1 MAVVYNLV
9 SFVWRGEV
17 LTDKFVMGHFPHERL
32 NVPSNIPIRAEG
44 MIHIH
49 GLPKLFFSTGVL
61 HALEELFG
69 GPMVSEQGVA
79 AVNPICSPGWRR
91 FGVEIEGS
99 QPVTLFQVLCKSF
112 ESWAQLEQQS
122 WRSSFGMQDLPPHC
136 KSGLEGT
143 CFSFV
148 MAIDTLA
155 MSMSKVLTTCSSQVW
170 FICGRMSSAMI
181 WMTQPGV
188 TLLRS
193 DCEIDNILDGRIFMM
208 QVVMLSQRWLVF
220 VATKFQGRALASR
233 TKRFSLTKEL
243 LTVLVNSRKDLGSKE
258 KPPVLLSACLGMDF
272 FSFHMLGRSFGLEQT
287 CPYWRSV
294 RESQLGTWSQPSR
307 WASTWFGTVF
317 QQGRTPQQRKHWR
330 QRFWWGAPASRLGLI
345 WVTVWIIVRQR
356 IATAA
361 ERRVIHG

>member
-1 MAVVYNLV
+1 
-9 SFVWRGEV
+9 
-17 LTDKFVMGHFPHERL
+17 
-32 NVPSNIPIRAEG
+32 
-44 MIHIH
+44 
-49 GLPKLFFSTGVL
+49 
-61 HALEELFG
+61 
-69 GPMVSEQGVA
+69 
-79 AVNPICSPGWRR
+79 
-91 FGVEIEGS
+91 
-99 QPVTLFQVLCKSF
+99 
-112 ESWAQLEQQS
+112 
-122 WRSSFGMQDLPPHC
+122 
-136 KSGLEGT
+136 
-143 CFSFV
+143 
-148 MAIDTLA
+148 
-155 MSMSKVLTTCSSQVW
+155 
-170 FICGRMSSAMI
+170 MI

-220 VATKFQGRALASR
+220 VATKFQGRASASR

-345 WVTVWIIVRQR
+345 WVTVSDHSSAKDCHSCRKASDSWLNKLWGRIVKQLKSDFE
-356 IATAA
+356 AYESDPNGNAP
-361 ERRVIHG
+361 